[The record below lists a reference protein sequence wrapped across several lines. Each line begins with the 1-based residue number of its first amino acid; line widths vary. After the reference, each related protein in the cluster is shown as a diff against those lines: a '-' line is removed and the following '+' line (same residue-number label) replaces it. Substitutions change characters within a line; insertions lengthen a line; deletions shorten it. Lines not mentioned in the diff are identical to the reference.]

1 MRLTIFVICQRQ
13 SLEFS
18 IKQRRNYMH
27 SINLAHQLIVTV
39 TVCDDIVRSGKLL
52 HVGHI
57 IVLDKVDNFHDPSKI
72 VS

>member
-1 MRLTIFVICQRQ
+1 
-13 SLEFS
+13 
-18 IKQRRNYMH
+18 MH
-27 SINLAHQLIVTV
+27 GINLACQLIVAGTIGDV
-39 TVCDDIVRSGKLL
+39 MVRSGKLL